1 MTSKKA
7 EKTTYSGL
15 QEEVMMDANLCGVR
29 SFCHSNYASKHF
41 PAED

>member
-1 MTSKKA
+1 MTCNRV
-7 EKTTYSGL
+7 ERTTFSGM
-15 QEEVMMDANLCGVR
+15 QEEVMMEANLCGVR